1 MDRINKPNF
10 PLLFLI
16 VFVLLYACQSG
27 DSSPK
32 ENDIVQ
38 RIEQIDVRKARNI
51 EQAVRYALQNSGR
64 INDTVRLR
72 LDTLLNTIY
81 QKNEYRPLWSDEET
95 LLSMADSLINFV
107 EGAKEY
113 GLFPSDY
120 HNKSLHSLQQIL
132 LQDSAAMKNAA
143 LWARTDLML
152 TDAFLLASKHL
163 KQGRIEYDS
172 VTLRTD
178 TVLSDSFY
186 FNVLADLAYSKNV
199 RAVLHKLEPRHPGY
213 DSLKIGLKFFL
224 DSIQTFK
231 RLTHVIYPNKDTAT
245 LNAQLKKRF
254 FEEDILP
261 SATEPVDTTAWRA
274 AFSTYQKSKGLKV
287 TGKINENTVNSLN
300 NTDWEKFKQIAI
312 NLDRFKLLPDSM
324 PEKYI
329 WVNIPSYYM
338 KLIDEDTLVFKSR
351 IVVGKPL
358 TRTPLLTS
366 RITDMI
372 TYPQWTIPTSIIVK
386 EVLPGVK
393 KNRDYFTK
401 HGYSIIDDDGNEV
414 NPDSVNWKRY
424 TKGIPYK
431 VVQGSGDANA
441 LGILKFNFSNKYAV
455 YLHDTNQRY
464 LFRESNRSLSHGCVR
479 VQEWQKLAS
488 YLIANDSLARKTP
501 GNFIGSDS
509 LNAWLARKEKHYLPV
524 RSRLPLFIRYFSCEG
539 INGKVK
545 FYEDI
550 YKEDKILREKYFAD
564 KSIQ

>member
-81 QKNEYRPLWSDEET
+81 QKNEYRPLWSHEET

-178 TVLSDSFY
+178 TVLSDSFL
-186 FNVLADLAYSKNV
+186 FQCIGRFSVL
-199 RAVLHKLEPRHPGY
+199 
-213 DSLKIGLKFFL
+213 
-224 DSIQTFK
+224 
-231 RLTHVIYPNKDTAT
+231 
-245 LNAQLKKRF
+245 
-254 FEEDILP
+254 
-261 SATEPVDTTAWRA
+261 
-274 AFSTYQKSKGLKV
+274 
-287 TGKINENTVNSLN
+287 
-300 NTDWEKFKQIAI
+300 
-312 NLDRFKLLPDSM
+312 
-324 PEKYI
+324 
-329 WVNIPSYYM
+329 
-338 KLIDEDTLVFKSR
+338 
-351 IVVGKPL
+351 
-358 TRTPLLTS
+358 
-366 RITDMI
+366 
-372 TYPQWTIPTSIIVK
+372 
-386 EVLPGVK
+386 
-393 KNRDYFTK
+393 
-401 HGYSIIDDDGNEV
+401 
-414 NPDSVNWKRY
+414 
-424 TKGIPYK
+424 
-431 VVQGSGDANA
+431 
-441 LGILKFNFSNKYAV
+441 
-455 YLHDTNQRY
+455 
-464 LFRESNRSLSHGCVR
+464 
-479 VQEWQKLAS
+479 
-488 YLIANDSLARKTP
+488 
-501 GNFIGSDS
+501 
-509 LNAWLARKEKHYLPV
+509 
-524 RSRLPLFIRYFSCEG
+524 
-539 INGKVK
+539 
-545 FYEDI
+545 
-550 YKEDKILREKYFAD
+550 
-564 KSIQ
+564 